1 MQVIQE
7 SCVQLVPVLLSH
19 LKEKWL
25 LKEMIATFTTI
36 QHVPR
41 VMHAFLDTS
50 LLLLAMKLLAF
61 YGLKEDVTGISA
73 NIVI

>member
-41 VMHAFLDTS
+41 FVIIAFLHKSKPTKAIGMILVVICS
-50 LLLLAMKLLAF
+50 AF
-61 YGLKEDVTGISA
+61 NLPHY
-73 NIVI
+73 

>member
-1 MQVIQE
+1 
-7 SCVQLVPVLLSH
+7 
-19 LKEKWL
+19 
-25 LKEMIATFTTI
+25 
-36 QHVPR
+36 
-41 VMHAFLDTS
+41 MHAFLDTS